1 MANRLVSGCLLGID
15 CRYKGD
21 NCLCSQVAELAK
33 EHTLIAVCPE
43 QLGGLPT
50 PRDPSERQG
59 DRVIS
64 VKGADVT
71 RNYLSGAEAA
81 LRLALLNG
89 VKIAILKSRSPSCGS
104 GLIYDGTFTGNKVPG
119 DGVCAGLLK
128 KNGIRVYT
136 EEEIGSIDWEDA

>member
-1 MANRLVSGCLLGID
+1 MANILVSGCLLGID

-64 VKGADVT
+64 VNGADVT
-71 RNYLSGAEAA
+71 KNYLAGAEAA

-104 GLIYDGTFTGNKVPG
+104 GLIYDGTFTGTLVPG
-119 DGVCAGLLK
+119 DGCFAAMLREEGVPL
-128 KNGIRVYT
+128 YT
-136 EEEIGSIDWEDA
+136 EKDRDAVKR